1 MMVAM
6 VFTYVQKFG
15 ASTTGQEE
23 DDDAASTDKKPAKK
37 KKAGMLEGL
46 KLIIQHYYIQ
56 GITVIS
62 CVFMVEVTILD
73 YAMKVLAKDKFT
85 SIYPDDPVAAT
96 QAFARF
102 MGFFGQFANGLTF
115 LFSIVGTSF
124 VIRRLGLPKTL
135 VLFPS
140 MLIVVCF
147 VILAIPSLETVF
159 VAMLLLKALSYALN
173 NPCKEMLYQPTNK
186 AVKFKAKSW
195 IDIFGQRGAKAL
207 GSTVTFT
214 FAESAS
220 ALLQNGMLIS
230 IGLSAGL
237 VYVSNWMGKKFTEY
251 TDEGYKVGD
260 DKVPAAAQSSAED
273 TSCGLEEEGQADGTK
288 TSKEKNKTV
297 SV

>member
-1 MMVAM
+1 MG
-6 VFTYVQKFG
+6 TYVQKFG
-15 ASTTGQEE
+15 VSTTSQEDE
-23 DDDAASTDKKPAKK
+23 AGPELSDKKPTKK

-173 NPCKEMLYQPTNK
+173 NLARKC
-186 AVKFKAKSW
+186 F
-195 IDIFGQRGAKAL
+195 
-207 GSTVTFT
+207 
-214 FAESAS
+214 
-220 ALLQNGMLIS
+220 
-230 IGLSAGL
+230 
-237 VYVSNWMGKKFTEY
+237 
-251 TDEGYKVGD
+251 
-260 DKVPAAAQSSAED
+260 
-273 TSCGLEEEGQADGTK
+273 
-288 TSKEKNKTV
+288 
-297 SV
+297 